1 MSFFSGKKI
10 FLLGFI
16 LVLLVAIPLTV
27 YLAQQQQK
35 TRSGAAPS
43 TTLSIV
49 ESGKTN
55 SSVIATVDQTISFD
69 IMANPGSNQV
79 SFVKF
84 TLNYDGTK
92 IATTDA
98 GLVANTTTGLPNIA
112 SGPTYDTNSVS
123 ITLNVGAS
131 PQQSLTLP
139 TKLATISFKAIAS
152 TDGVPTR
159 ITFADAQ
166 AMSSGG
172 ESAFNE
178 NVFSTSSPAD
188 ITISGSSVVPT
199 VTVEPTVAPTAE
211 PTVAP
216 TAVPTQTTNISPT
229 CSSLAVDVSSGSAPL
244 VSTFTAVGADSDGT
258 IAKATFNY
266 GDGVVEDVTQGGNLG
281 TANVS
286 LPHSHTFNSAG
297 TFTANVVFTDDRAGV
312 STPSGCSQTITVS
325 PGTITPAPT
334 ETAIAP
340 TAIPTALPP
349 TGPGEQI
356 MAIGAFGV
364 IISIIG
370 AILLFAL

>member
-16 LVLLVAIPLTV
+16 LVLLVAVPLTV

-35 TRSGAAPS
+35 TQSGAAPS
-43 TTLSIV
+43 TTLSLV

-55 SSVIATVDQTISFD
+55 SSVTTTVDQTVSFD

-79 SFVKF
+79 SFIKF

-98 GLVANTTTGLPNIA
+98 GLLPNTATGLPNVA

-139 TKLATISFKAIAS
+139 TKIATITFKTLAS

-159 ITFADAQ
+159 VTFADAQ
-166 AMSSGG
+166 AMSAGG

-178 NVFSTSSPAD
+178 DVFSTSSPAD
-188 ITISGSSVVPT
+188 IIINAGTVIPT
-199 VTVEPTVAPTAE
+199 NTPIPTPEPTATSTPAPT
-211 PTVAP
+211 
-216 TAVPTQTTNISPT
+216 QITNTSPV
-229 CSSLAVDVSSGSAPL
+229 CSSLVADISSGSAPL
-244 VSTFTAVGADSDGT
+244 VVNFTTVGSDSDGT

-266 GDGVVEDVTQGGNLG
+266 GDGVVEDINQGGGLG
-281 TANVS
+281 TSSIS
-286 LPHSHTFNSAG
+286 LQNPHTFNSAG
-297 TFTANVVFTDDRAGV
+297 SFTTNVVLTDDRSGV
-312 STPSGCSQTITVS
+312 STPSGCSQIVTVN
-325 PGTITPAPT
+325 PGSITPSPT
-334 ETAIAP
+334 EVITP
-340 TAIPTALPP
+340 TTIPPTLPP
-349 TGPGEQI
+349 TGPDAQI
-356 MAIGAFGV
+356 MAIGAFGI
-364 IISIIG
+364 IISVIG
-370 AILLFAL
+370 ALLLFVL